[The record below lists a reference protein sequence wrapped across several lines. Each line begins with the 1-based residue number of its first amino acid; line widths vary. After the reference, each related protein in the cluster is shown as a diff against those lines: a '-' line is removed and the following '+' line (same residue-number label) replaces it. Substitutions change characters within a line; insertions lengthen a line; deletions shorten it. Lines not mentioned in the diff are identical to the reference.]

1 MSDPR
6 RVGDLMVRDDGG
18 NGELYRQVLGVRR
31 PKAALVNQK
40 LVEDYVRGLTADQL
54 AAAHGLD
61 QDGVRSEL
69 LRALRARGCSEG
81 ALKVQPLHLDRRA
94 P

>member
-18 NGELYRQVLGVRR
+18 NGELYRQVLGVRCCQ
-31 PKAALVNQK
+31 KAAPVNK
-40 LVEDYVRGLTADQL
+40 RLLEDYVRGLTADQL

-69 LRALRARGCSEG
+69 LRALRARR
-81 ALKVQPLHLDRRA
+81 VA